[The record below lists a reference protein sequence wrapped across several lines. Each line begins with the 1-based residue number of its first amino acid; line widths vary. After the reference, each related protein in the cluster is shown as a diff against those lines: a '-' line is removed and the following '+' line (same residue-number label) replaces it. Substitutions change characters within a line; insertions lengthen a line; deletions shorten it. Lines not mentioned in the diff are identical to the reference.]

1 MKKNIAKQTFWL
13 KICKTQKNQ
22 IKVLLPIYR
31 LCIKLKKIATFLLK
45 LIQGILLV
53 KCSYFADKKVSL
65 RCRAKAVL
73 IFHYTEGRA
82 ESIYFE

>member
-45 LIQGILLV
+45 LIQGMLLV
-53 KCSYFADKKVSL
+53 EPSKTNNL
-65 RCRAKAVL
+65 QEL
-73 IFHYTEGRA
+73 IEV
-82 ESIYFE
+82 ESGMFTAQYVIFFQIK